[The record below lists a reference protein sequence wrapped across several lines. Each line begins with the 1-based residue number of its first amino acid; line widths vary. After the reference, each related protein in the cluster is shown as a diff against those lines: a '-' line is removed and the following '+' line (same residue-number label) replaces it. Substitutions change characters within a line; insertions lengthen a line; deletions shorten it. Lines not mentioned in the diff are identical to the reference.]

1 MSYADLAKLV
11 TIRPL
16 TTWPGER
23 TRDRVDS
30 PFRAGWT
37 DTVEILAHE
46 LDAIGARRT
55 VLELPDLTDRD
66 LRLDGLPYARWSTDD
81 PGVVLS
87 FETDYGP
94 LRYAVD
100 TYRRPSYRRGME
112 SWQHNVRAIAL
123 ALRALRAVDRYG
135 VTKRGEQYVG
145 WRALGAGDATPASG
159 MTYETAVEIIEE
171 AAGVDLA
178 DLNPAAPY
186 WSKIVKAARF
196 ETHPDRNGGDQT
208 RYDRVEQAAALIER
222 THR

>member
-1 MSYADLAKLV
+1 MSGYSDLARIL
-11 TIRPL
+11 TLRPL
-16 TTWPGER
+16 TSWPGPR
-23 TRDRVDS
+23 TSDRVDS
-30 PFRAGWT
+30 PFRAGWP
-37 DTVEILAHE
+37 DTVEILVHE

-100 TYRRPSYRRGME
+100 TYVRPSYRRGME

-123 ALRALRAVDRYG
+123 ALRALRSVDRYG

-145 WRALGAGDATPASG
+145 WRALGSGDVTPASG
-159 MTYETAVEIIEE
+159 MTYETAVEII
-171 AAGVDLA
+171 A
-178 DLNPAAPY
+178 DASGYARWGADHWP
-186 WSKIVKAARF
+186 KVIRAARF
-196 ETHPDRNGGDQT
+196 ATHPDRNGGDQT
-208 RYDRVEQAAALIER
+208 RYDRVEQAVALIER
-222 THR
+222 TRR